1 MTMRLV
7 YSQYNSS
14 APQIEE
20 NNPTYDP
27 KEKIKKDLIDKIEND
42 ELINYSYNET
52 SDGVKTVDAEIKFY
66 RIYENIVIED
76 SSTN

>member
-20 NNPTYDP
+20 DNPTYDP

-42 ELINYSYNET
+42 ELINYSYI
-52 SDGVKTVDAEIKFY
+52 KTVNAEIKFY